1 MEIWGAIDLS
11 GKEACFSA
19 GSFPE
24 KKIIFNTS
32 FQMRGRDSS
41 SLLPKLEEWLKKE
54 NISLGDV
61 KRWTVGTGPGNY
73 TGLRIVS
80 ALVSGIVFDRK
91 DMRCRGIPSAYGIA
105 AEMKLSGKERT
116 AVIYPLEDDKIY
128 SFGVTVDDG
137 EFLSAGELSGSFSVA
152 DFMRL
157 SQGIRIAALQRDV
170 AMLPKE
176 ILDNAVL
183 FSELPV
189 ARLVFMNPSLWEGAS
204 VRDLIYIRPAVN
216 VAPMSIR
223 EGIPVVSD
231 L

>member
-91 DMRCRGIPSAYGIA
+91 DMRCRGIPSAYAIA

-157 SQGIRIAALQRDV
+157 SQGSRIAALQRDV

-189 ARLVFMNPSLWEGAS
+189 ARLVFMNPSQWEGAS

-216 VAPMSIR
+216 VNPMSVR
-223 EGIPVVSD
+223 NVEAVER
-231 L
+231 